1 MKHTV
6 NFLCDLVTT
15 MRNHRGSKCRGT
27 IKSVVNAYNVQPHVA
42 DCDRVKPNQVT
53 WKLYRMK
60 RKRKT
65 SWQSVS
71 EFEADGDIDTLVEP
85 LLCIDQ
91 SGRPTG
97 SSNKQRALEKVV
109 HSTFKDVITMKPK
122 KYIDHQTLDNAYR
135 TIESLTKFE
144 NKKPSQKKAFD
155 VIYVLR

>member
-1 MKHTV
+1 
-6 NFLCDLVTT
+6 
-15 MRNHRGSKCRGT
+15 
-27 IKSVVNAYNVQPHVA
+27 
-42 DCDRVKPNQVT
+42 
-53 WKLYRMK
+53 MK